1 MVFFQE
7 QRGVDTFAIRAR
19 QHASPALLH
28 RLELFHRRWLD
39 RVSLG
44 AMVTTKQREQR
55 TGRYHG
61 EYDFLHFAF
70 LIIHFTRSPT
80 PSLANFPTQRLD

>member
-1 MVFFQE
+1 
-7 QRGVDTFAIRAR
+7 
-19 QHASPALLH
+19 
-28 RLELFHRRWLD
+28 
-39 RVSLG
+39 
-44 AMVTTKQREQR
+44 MVTTKQREQR